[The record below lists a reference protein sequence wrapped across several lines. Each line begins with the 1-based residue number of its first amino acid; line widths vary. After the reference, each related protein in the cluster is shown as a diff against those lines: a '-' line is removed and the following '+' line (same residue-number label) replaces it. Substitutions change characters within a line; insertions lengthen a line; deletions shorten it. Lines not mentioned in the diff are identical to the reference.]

1 MPCLTVKAKA
11 HSRKH
16 LVFLDMKYVMTD
28 NGLESLV
35 QIVVGLI
42 NTIKQQKHRLDKW
55 CWKYNSYAT
64 NIM

>member
-16 LVFLDMKYVMTD
+16 LVFLDMKYVTTD

-42 NTIKQQKHRLDKW
+42 NTIKQQKHRLDK
-55 CWKYNSYAT
+55 
-64 NIM
+64 